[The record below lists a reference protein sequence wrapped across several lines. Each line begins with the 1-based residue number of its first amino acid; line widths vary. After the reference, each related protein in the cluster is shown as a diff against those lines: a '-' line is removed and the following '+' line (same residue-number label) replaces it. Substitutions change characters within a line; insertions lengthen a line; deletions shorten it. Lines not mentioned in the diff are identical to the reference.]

1 MMNSKFKSGMLVV
14 LHLLIFGLTTV
25 FAADLAHVA
34 DKQEIAQ
41 PDQSGKV
48 SLTRANWSWPA
59 EFENQVIYIAR
70 STGGDASS
78 TILMKPLTPIV
89 SPSDGIVLFSGS
101 INEFEVGIVLAH
113 SEGLFSVISS
123 RYPWESSAANPL
135 TGSAVIK
142 GQTLA
147 ITKGGSLEIPVKW
160 TLLRVQDDRLTRIR
174 NLDQFTDSSQANQV
188 GFASRAEVLKSIFS
202 GKEIDTKRLMNV
214 GPVQFMVDKK
224 ISPKDGTVINLNKTE
239 IPLSHLINDELLLTA
254 GLHDIEIISGRIFKT
269 KQTSTFDAVL
279 GGTSMVSIEATRDR
293 DVVALNSGFVASTS
307 ESLKQEEKVMPST
320 SVGDGKIQ
328 DAQRERARL
337 DQAAISDEKTRLAQL
352 AAAKE
357 QERRVQ
363 EARAREFAE
372 ETRARDELLRT
383 ARLRD
388 EEVAKLR
395 QQLAGLEEKKVSS
408 DQTIV
413 FANRRA
419 LVIGND
425 SYMQVSKLVNARE
438 DARAIAESLTQLG
451 YQVTLKLDL
460 TEKGMKLAL
469 RNFKEQVGGGD
480 EVMIFYA
487 GHGVQI
493 GAMNYLLPID
503 IAGESEEEIKDDG
516 IQLQRVLDDMNERKA
531 KFTLAMIDACRDN
544 PFKSVGRNIGGRGL
558 SPTTAATGQM
568 VIFSAGAGQRALDK
582 LGPTDKSKNGLFTRI
597 FLKEMQKSGVS
608 IDKVVRNVRNEV
620 VGIARSVGHE
630 QVPAIY
636 DQVVGDFYFRR

>member
-1 MMNSKFKSGMLVV
+1 MMTSKFKCGLLVV
-14 LHLLIFGLTTV
+14 LHFLIFGVNTV
-25 FAADLAHVA
+25 WAADSAHVV
-34 DKQEIAQ
+34 DKQKQLDRSDKE
-41 PDQSGKV
+41 P
-48 SLTRANWSWPA
+48 LTKANWSWPA
-59 EFENQVIYIAR
+59 VFENQVIYIAR
-70 STGGDASS
+70 STGGDPSS
-78 TILMKPLTPIV
+78 TIVMKPLTPIV
-89 SPSDGIVLFSGS
+89 SPADGIVLFSGP
-101 INEFEVGIVLAH
+101 INEFEVGIVVAH
-113 SEGLFSVISS
+113 PEGLFSIISS
-123 RYPWESSAANPL
+123 RYSWESSAANPL
-135 TGSAVIK
+135 TSSAVSK
-142 GQTLA
+142 GQILA
-147 ITKGGSLEIPVKW
+147 TTKGGSLDIPVKW
-160 TLLRVQDDRLTRIR
+160 TLLRVLDDRLTRIR
-174 NLDQFTDSSQANQV
+174 NLDQFVDLSQANQV
-188 GFASRAEVLKSIFS
+188 GFTSRAEVLKSIFS

-214 GPVQFMVDKK
+214 GAVQFVVDKK
-224 ISPKDGTVINLNKTE
+224 ISPKDGTVINLNRTE
-239 IPLSHLINDELLLTA
+239 IPLSHLMNDEVLLTA
-254 GLHDIEIISGRIFKT
+254 GLHDIEITSGRIFKT

-279 GGTSMVSIEATRDR
+279 GGTSIVSIEATRDR
-293 DVVALNSGFVASTS
+293 DVVALNSGFVASAS
-307 ESLKQEEKVMPST
+307 ESLKQEEKVVPST
-320 SVGDGKIQ
+320 SIEDGRNQ
-328 DAQRERARL
+328 DAQRERDRL
-337 DQAAISDEKTRLAQL
+337 DQAAISDESARLAQF

-357 QERRVQ
+357 QERRLQ
-363 EARAREFAE
+363 EAKAKEIGEESRARE
-372 ETRARDELLRT
+372 ELLRV

-388 EEVAKLR
+388 EELTKLR
-395 QQLAGLEEKKVSS
+395 QQLAGLEEKKVSP
-408 DQTIV
+408 DQNIV

-425 SYMQVSKLVNARE
+425 SYMQVSKLVNAQE

-503 IAGESEEEIKDDG
+503 IAGESEEEIKDDA
-516 IQLQRVLDDMNERKA
+516 IQLQRVLDDMSERKA

-568 VIFSAGAGQRALDK
+568 VIFSAGVGQRALDK